1 MNLDPFLKKGLD
13 PKDPFNS
20 RYILNQINF
29 ENLSDEYVN
38 EIMILSDIFM
48 KVNINDFKDI
58 LIKNYMIKFK
68 ISYTSLM
75 IFCNYIELNEDLLHL
90 KSTFESNLIQ
100 YKNESKPEEIKIKN
114 LLNEIINA
122 EQQLLNPDKSNSKE
136 ICFKSNNNVL
146 LKIIP
151 KGFIGLQFKKTEPEQ
166 ELSNIEKYE
175 IKYKTLFFELF
186 CKNISQ
192 YFEYSKEVFSMY
204 EISLFIN
211 FYLKK

>member
-114 LLNEIINA
+114 LFIELIIYA
-122 EQQLLNPDKSNSKE
+122 T
-136 ICFKSNNNVL
+136 
-146 LKIIP
+146 
-151 KGFIGLQFKKTEPEQ
+151 LQTLPET
-166 ELSNIEKYE
+166 Y
-175 IKYKTLFFELF
+175 
-186 CKNISQ
+186 
-192 YFEYSKEVFSMY
+192 
-204 EISLFIN
+204 
-211 FYLKK
+211 